1 MGEHWFIN
9 ANYGGNLFDAFKLCY
24 GLRLN
29 VDEGEVI
36 AIHFKLVFKDN
47 DVVPLTVSAA
57 KPNNVVF
64 NVESPFA
71 SNLVF
76 AFNCLM
82 SVPGKVFVPN
92 FVSVSVV
99 AGFSVTAGYRL
110 PLAE

>member
-9 ANYGGNLFDAFKLCY
+9 ANYGGETYLM
-24 GLRLN
+24 RLN
-29 VDEGEVI
+29 CVTACVLMSMRVRLS
-36 AIHFKLVFKDN
+36 LVFKDN
-47 DVVPLTVSAA
+47 DVVPLTVGAA

-64 NVESPFA
+64 NVESSFA